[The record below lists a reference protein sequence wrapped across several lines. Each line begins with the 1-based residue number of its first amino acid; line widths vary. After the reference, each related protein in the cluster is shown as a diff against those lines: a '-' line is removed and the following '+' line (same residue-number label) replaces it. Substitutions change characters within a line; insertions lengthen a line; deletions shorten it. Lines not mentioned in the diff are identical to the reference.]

1 MFSRRTN
8 MDNILI
14 NKNNDDDLDQLK
26 KFFLSFTW
34 QDQTVAIQLVND
46 GDVLKLADIFSKMLT
61 DNNIEHNIIK

>member
-1 MFSRRTN
+1 